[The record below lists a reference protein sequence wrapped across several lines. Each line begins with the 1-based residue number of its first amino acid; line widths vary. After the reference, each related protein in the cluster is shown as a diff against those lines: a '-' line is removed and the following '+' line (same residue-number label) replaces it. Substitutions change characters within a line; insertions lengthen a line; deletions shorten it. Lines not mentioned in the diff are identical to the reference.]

1 MFRMRPPRYLVLLPL
16 LAIAVLN
23 SCTTWGKPAS
33 GFKGATGGEQLER
46 ALWDGIRGGR
56 WKEIR
61 NHLAPAF
68 TMTTAAGTLNREQA
82 LANWESAKPSDY
94 SIAELQVQPNGADAV
109 VSYVL
114 TLSSAAGDHQT
125 YRAMTVWQQSGT
137 HWVAIAHSETPVT
150 REGNPNSSPA
160 PTQ

>member
-1 MFRMRPPRYLVLLPL
+1 MFRMRLPRYLVLLPL
-16 LAIAVLN
+16 LAIVGLN

-33 GFKGATGGEQLER
+33 GFRGATGGEQLER
-46 ALWDGIRGGR
+46 ALWDGIKAAR

-68 TMTTAAGTLNREQA
+68 IMTTAAGTLNREQA
-82 LANWESAKPSDY
+82 LAIWESAKPSDY
-94 SIAELQVQPNGADAV
+94 SISELQVQPNGADAV

-114 TLSSAAGDHQT
+114 TLSLAAGEHQAF
-125 YRAMTVWQQSGT
+125 RAMTVWQQSGA
-137 HWVAIAHSETPVT
+137 HWVAIAHSETPLA
-150 REGNPNSSPA
+150 REGNPNSSTA